1 MIDVHPFLLRLLL
14 KFPISG
20 IRYFDGNGFHFTC
33 FLRVSWMRVETG
45 FPCFAA
51 ASFRRCASG
60 AEVLKFTRVVRG
72 GWLRLF
78 MVQ

>member
-1 MIDVHPFLLRLLL
+1 MIHVHPFLLRLFL

-20 IRYFDGNGFHFTC
+20 VRNFYRDGLHFTC
-33 FLRVSWMRVETG
+33 FLRVSWIRVETG

-51 ASFRRCASG
+51 ASFRRWASG
-60 AEVLKFTRVVRG
+60 AEVLNAMKVVRG

-78 MVQ
+78 MCQ

>member
-1 MIDVHPFLLRLLL
+1 VVDVHPFLLRLLL
-14 KFPISG
+14 EFPISG
-20 IRYFDGNGFHFTC
+20 VGYFDGNGLHFTC
-33 FLRVSWMRVETG
+33 FLRVSWIRVETG

-51 ASFRRCASG
+51 ASFRRWASG
-60 AEVLKFTRVVRG
+60 ADVLNAIKVVRG